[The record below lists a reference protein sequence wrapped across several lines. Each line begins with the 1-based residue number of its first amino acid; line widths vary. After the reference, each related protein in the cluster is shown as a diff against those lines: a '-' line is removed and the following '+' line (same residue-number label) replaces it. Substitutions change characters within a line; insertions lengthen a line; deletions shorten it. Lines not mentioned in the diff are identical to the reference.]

1 MLSYVANELLVNRLA
16 NKCATPWRP
25 HHLSPLHCSRRSADA
40 PCSRTFQQF
49 AIRSDAVLRDLS
61 KVSAEKQKELA
72 ARGAELAKKS
82 LAEAQELMDR
92 ATREL
97 KQGK

>member
-1 MLSYVANELLVNRLA
+1 VLSYVANELLVNRLA
-16 NKCATPWRP
+16 NKCASAAAG
-25 HHLSPLHCSRRSADA
+25 HALSAKTQLTFR
-40 PCSRTFQQF
+40 CSRTFQQF

-82 LAEAQELMDR
+82 LAEAQELMER
-92 ATREL
+92 AAREL